1 MHPTTPRWMWR
12 VAPDELAYL
21 RMENARLAAENL
33 HLASRVDRL
42 EDKVASRDE
51 DLRFHSEWIDTLRRL
66 LEKNTVRHRKK
77 LKEIQ
82 KSSDTQQRI
91 EQLESGMVALQ
102 EANHLKEMQI
112 LKLRQ
117 EVNSMKQFFTCS
129 VSQDLMQ
136 SPCVLSSGQLYNSDH
151 IVEWLRRSD
160 RCPNT
165 KRPLDLHDIS
175 PPICIALEE
184 VCAILAR
191 M

>member
-1 MHPTTPRWMWR
+1 MWR

-21 RMENARLAAENL
+21 RVENARLAAENL
-33 HLASRVDRL
+33 FLASQVVRL
-42 EDKVASRDE
+42 EDELTSRDE
-51 DLRFHSEWIDTLRRL
+51 ELLFHSEWIEKLRRL
-66 LEKNTVRHRKK
+66 LEKNTVWYRKK
-77 LKEIQ
+77 LEEIR
-82 KSSDTQQRI
+82 KSSRTPPPSDTQQRI

-117 EVNSMKQFFTCS
+117 EVNSLKEFFTCS
-129 VSQDLMQ
+129 ISQDLMQ
-136 SPCVLSSGQLYNSDH
+136 SPCVLSSGQLYDRDH

-175 PPICIALEE
+175 PPICFALEE

>member
-1 MHPTTPRWMWR
+1 MWR

-33 HLASRVDRL
+33 RLASRVDRL

-129 VSQDLMQ
+129 ISQDLMQ
-136 SPCVLSSGQLYNSDH
+136 SPCVLSSGQLYNHDH

-175 PPICIALEE
+175 PPICFALEE